1 MTRRQPALSAL
12 AMALVI
18 AATALD
24 WSCAIAQQTGS
35 DPAEARSV
43 NQTDATMESEDVVGR
58 KIVATTTDL
67 FGTHSWYKAP
77 PPPPPRPRATVPRP
91 PAPRAPALPFTY
103 LGRYVAEGAEAVFI
117 VSKADRVYD
126 VHIGDVI
133 DSTYSVDSV
142 ENGRLM
148 FTYLPLQERQGLPL
162 GESE

>member
-1 MTRRQPALSAL
+1 
-12 AMALVI
+12 
-18 AATALD
+18 
-24 WSCAIAQQTGS
+24 
-35 DPAEARSV
+35 
-43 NQTDATMESEDVVGR
+43 
-58 KIVATTTDL
+58 
-67 FGTHSWYKAP
+67 
-77 PPPPPRPRATVPRP
+77 VPRP